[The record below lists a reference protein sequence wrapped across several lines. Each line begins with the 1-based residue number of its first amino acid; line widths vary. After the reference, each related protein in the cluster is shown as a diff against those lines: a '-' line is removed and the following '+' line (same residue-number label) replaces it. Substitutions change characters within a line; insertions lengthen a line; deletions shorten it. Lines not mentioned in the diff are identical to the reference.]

1 MRTTGTVSSRR
12 WLQRATPRRSC
23 LQARGRP
30 HSPLLVFPLASRVWF
45 FPPRFHNSSFVLPP
59 RHVSSWFPPDT
70 EDLDP
75 EFLKDRASKLEE
87 FATHLLHTLHASGPS
102 CSADRTALLKFLV
115 SGEQVALPSRQA
127 DFAELTQLLAAWKQP
142 LPDPVWDK
150 YVVALFGTTSA
161 GKSSFVNY
169 LFGFPLCRTSVC
181 FSPHPPNPASSS
193 HVMCVKCP
201 QNRQDKLTLDSHL
214 WRW

>member
-1 MRTTGTVSSRR
+1 M
-12 WLQRATPRRSC
+12 
-23 LQARGRP
+23 
-30 HSPLLVFPLASRVWF
+30 VFPLASRVWF
-45 FPPRFHNSSFVLPP
+45 FPPCFHNSSFVLPP
-59 RHVSSWFPPDT
+59 RHVSSWFPPNT

-181 FSPHPPNPASSS
+181 FLSLSSLSSS
-193 HVMCVKCP
+193 SSPFFSNFPH
-201 QNRQDKLTLDSHL
+201 RQDKLTLDSHL